1 MKRKTTTIF
10 KFLATLF
17 TLVVFTS
24 CDKKAR
30 ELTNLQIKSLD
41 SIATIDVPNDA
52 PGVATGIVMNGK
64 IVYEKYAGY
73 ADLKDSTFIDGR
85 SRFNIASNGKQFTAL
100 AILSLMDE
108 GKLSLDDDIRTFFPK
123 LYPTIKSKITIA
135 HLLNHTSGI
144 RDVYNLLALQGITW
158 WEHTYDNN
166 DALNLLRKQH
176 DLNFEPG
183 SKYYYSNSNY
193 IVLAEIV
200 SRASGSNFIDYTN
213 QMFQDLNMPNTSFTG
228 NYKTID
234 GPIAKP
240 YFSFDTWFNYDWIW
254 NIHGDGNIF
263 STLNDQLEFER
274 ILQTK
279 KNKRFSKELLE
290 QSQSLLPNSSTQKY
304 GYGVEF
310 MEHQK
315 IPYKYHGGS
324 TGAWKAITAR
334 FEKQKF
340 SIITLTNSG
349 KTDPM
354 TQTLNTANVLMGLKS
369 GSNDIRLTPEKIGPY
384 VAIEDIVGMYEING
398 SIWEFVE
405 RDGDL
410 YLLRAGRNDTKLV
423 READNVF
430 QQWNDAPFKQE
441 FTKNKQGEM
450 LVTAYYTK
458 TPVFTL
464 TRKNTD
470 FSGFDYEAVNGTYIN
485 NETSVSFKVEH
496 TSGRKYKV
504 VSGENVMNAFLLS
517 KKELVINDYN
527 YRIKIGETKE
537 GKTTNL
543 FLTFRRIQNVR
554 FSRININ
561 E

>member
-1 MKRKTTTIF
+1 MTQKITNIYKSLVILFATITI
-10 KFLATLF
+10 A
-17 TLVVFTS
+17 S
-24 CDKKAR
+24 CDQKAR

-41 SIATIDVPNDA
+41 SIATIDVPKGA
-52 PGVATGIVMNGK
+52 PGIAAGIVMDGK

-73 ADLKDSTFIDGR
+73 ADLKDSTFINER

-100 AILSLMDE
+100 AILSLIEE
-108 GKLSLDDDIRTFFPK
+108 GKVTLDDDIRTYFPK
-123 LYPTIKSKITIA
+123 VYSKVQSKITIG
-135 HLLNHTSGI
+135 HLLNHTSGM
-144 RDVYNLLALQGITW
+144 RDVYDLWGLQGITW
-158 WEHTYDNN
+158 WEHTYDN
-166 DALNLLRKQH
+166 DDVLNLLRKQ
-176 DLNFEPG
+176 DELNFEPG
-183 SKYYYSNSNY
+183 SKYSYSNSNY
-193 IVLAEIV
+193 MVLAEIV
-200 SRASGSNFIDYTN
+200 GKASGSNFIDYTN

-240 YFSFDTWFNYDWIW
+240 YLNFDTWFGYDWIW
-254 NIHGDGNIF
+254 NAYGDGNIF
-263 STLNDQLEFER
+263 STLQDQLEFEK

-279 KNKRFSKELLE
+279 KNSRFSKELLE
-290 QSQSLLPNSSTQKY
+290 QSQSLLPNSKNKKY

-334 FEKQKF
+334 FEKQGF

-354 TQTLNTANVLMGLKS
+354 TQTLNTANVLMGLKADS
-369 GSNDIRLTPEKIGPY
+369 DGIRLTPEKIGPY
-384 VAIEDIVGMYEING
+384 VAIQDIVGMYEING
-398 SIWEFVE
+398 FIWEFVE
-405 RDGDL
+405 RGGDL

-450 LVTAYYTK
+450 QVTAYYTR

-464 TRKNTD
+464 IRKNID
-470 FSGFDYEAVNGTYIN
+470 FSGFNYKAVNGNYVN
-485 NETSVSFKVEH
+485 KETGVSFNMKY
-496 TSGRKYKV
+496 TSGRNYKV
-504 VSGENVMNAFLLS
+504 LSGENTMKAVLLS
-517 KKELVINDYN
+517 KDELVINDYN
-527 YRIKIGETKE
+527 YRIKIEKDNNGVVSDV
-537 GKTTNL
+537 

-554 FSRININ
+554 FSRV

>member
-1 MKRKTTTIF
+1 MKCKIPTIF
-10 KFLATLF
+10 KFIVALF
-17 TLVVFTS
+17 TITAFTS
-24 CDKKAR
+24 CDQKPR

-41 SIATIDVPNDA
+41 SIATIDVPEGA
-52 PGVATGIVMNGK
+52 PGVAVGVVMDGK

-73 ADLKDSTFIDGR
+73 ADLKDSTFIDER

-100 AILSLMDE
+100 AILSLIEE
-108 GKLSLDDDIRTFFPK
+108 GKLALDDDIRKFFPE
-123 LYPTIKSKITIA
+123 LYPTIKSKIKVA

-144 RDVYNLLALQGITW
+144 RDVYNLWALQGITW

-166 DALNLLRKQH
+166 DALNLLRKQD

-213 QMFQDLNMPNTSFTG
+213 QMFQNLNMPNTSFTG
-228 NYKTID
+228 NYKTIN
-234 GPIAKP
+234 GQIAKP

-254 NIHGDGNIF
+254 NIHGDGNLF
-263 STLNDQLEFER
+263 STLQDQLEFEK

-279 KNKRFSKELLE
+279 KNKRFTKELLE
-290 QSQSLLPNSSTQKY
+290 QSQSLLPNSTTQKY

-315 IPYKYHGGS
+315 ILYKYHGGS

-334 FEKQKF
+334 FEKQNF

-354 TQTLNTANVLMGLKS
+354 TQTLNTANVLMDLKAS
-369 GSNDIRLTPEKIGPY
+369 SDGIRLTPEKVGPY
-384 VAIEDIVGMYEING
+384 VTIEDIIGMYEING
-398 SIWEFVE
+398 FIWEFVE
-405 RDGDL
+405 RGGDL

-441 FTKNKQGEM
+441 FTKNEQGEM
-450 LVTAYYTK
+450 KVTAYYPR
-458 TPVFTL
+458 TPTFSL

-470 FSGFDYEAVNGTYIN
+470 FSGFNYGTIDGTYVN
-485 NETSVSFKVEH
+485 KETSVSFEIKH
-496 TSGRKYKV
+496 TSGRNYKV
-504 VSGENVMNAFLLS
+504 VSGENTMKAVLLS
-517 KKELVINDYN
+517 REELVINDYN
-527 YRIKIGETKE
+527 YRIRI
-537 GKTTNL
+537 GKTTDGKISNV

-554 FSRININ
+554 FSRV

>member
-1 MKRKTTTIF
+1 MNKKIKNIACSAIIIITIF
-10 KFLATLF
+10 CIS
-17 TLVVFTS
+17 S
-24 CDKKAR
+24 CEKEAR

-41 SIATIDVPNDA
+41 SIATIDVPKGA
-52 PGVATGIVMNGK
+52 PGVATGIVMDGK

-73 ADLKDSTFIDGR
+73 ADLKDSTFIDNR

-100 AILSLMDE
+100 AILSLIDE
-108 GKLSLDDDIRTFFPK
+108 GKLTLDDDIRTFFPK
-123 LYPTIKSKITIA
+123 LFSAIESKITIG

-144 RDVYNLLALQGITW
+144 RDVYNLWAIQGITW

-166 DALNLLRKQH
+166 DALNLLRKQD

-263 STLNDQLEFER
+263 STLQDQLEFER

-279 KNKRFSKELLE
+279 KNKRFSKKLLE
-290 QSQSLLPNSSTQKY
+290 QSQSLLPNSTTQKY

-315 IPYKYHGGS
+315 ISYKYHGGS

-334 FEKQKF
+334 FEKQQF

-354 TQTLNTANVLMGLKS
+354 TQTLNTANVLLDLKADS
-369 GSNDIRLTPEKIGPY
+369 DGIRLTPEKIGPY

-398 SIWEFVE
+398 FIWEFVE
-405 RDGDL
+405 REGDL

-450 LVTAYYTK
+450 QVTAYYTR
-458 TPVFTL
+458 TPTFSL
-464 TRKNTD
+464 TRRNTD
-470 FSGFDYEAVNGTYIN
+470 FSGVDYKAISGTYIN

-504 VSGENVMNAFLLS
+504 VSGENTMKAVLLS
-517 KKELVINDYN
+517 KDELVINDYN
-527 YRIKIGETKE
+527 YRIKIEKDNNGVVSDI
-537 GKTTNL
+537 

-554 FSRININ
+554 FSRI